1 MSSYDEKDLVPGL
14 SLEAIDRSGAIGEAM
29 EDVYGHS
36 RTAFLRKLAIGGGG
50 LVAALAA
57 PPLAEA
63 KVNETGILN
72 FGLVFEYLQATFYT
86 ETQRVGTVARMD
98 ARRARWAET
107 LGAHERAHV
116 KILQSVLGK
125 KAVAKPFFDYGG
137 ITEDV
142 EKFTRTAVAMED
154 LTVALLTGQ
163 LPRLQT
169 RPLMAAFFTLL
180 TVEARHAAWARRIV
194 GVRPVAGPLDHP
206 RTLAGVAEVV
216 RRTHFI
222 VSRPHISAKRRPSFT
237 G

>member
-1 MSSYDEKDLVPGL
+1 MSSYDERGPLPRL
-14 SLEAIDRSGAIGEAM
+14 SLEAIDRSGAIGEAL
-29 EDVYGHS
+29 EGVYGES
-36 RTAFLRKLAIGGGG
+36 RASFLRKLAVGGGG
-50 LVAALAA
+50 LLAALAA
-57 PPLAEA
+57 PPLAEG

-72 FGLVFEYLQATFYT
+72 FALVFEYLQATFYT
-86 ETQRVGTVARMD
+86 QTQQVGTVARMT

-116 KILQSVLGK
+116 KILQSVLGN

-142 EKFTRTAVAMED
+142 DKFTRTAVAMED

-194 GVRPVAGPLDHP
+194 GVRPVAGPLDRP

-222 VSRPHISAKRRPSFT
+222 ASRPHMSAKRRPRFT